1 MIDLIMDGISTKLHD
16 VFGDGCE
23 IYGDTDV
30 VQGLK
35 EPCFFIAVLNPSQTP
50 RLGKRCQ
57 RRHPF
62 NVQYFPATAGDNT
75 ELQAVA
81 SECFDALEYIIL
93 PNGEML
99 RGSQMSYEIV
109 DGVLHFRV
117 NYDVFLNKP
126 TKQDNMETISVDA
139 NTI

>member
-1 MIDLIMDGISTKLHD
+1 MIDLIMDGISAKLNE
-16 VFGDGCE
+16 VFGEGYE

-35 EPCFFIAVLNPSQTP
+35 EPCFFIAILNPSQTQK
-50 RLGKRCQ
+50 LGKRCQ

-62 NVQYFPATAGDNT
+62 NIQYFPAVSGDNM

-81 SECFDALEYIIL
+81 SDCFDALEYITL
-93 PNGEML
+93 PNGDML

-109 DGVLHFRV
+109 DGVLNFRV
-117 NYDVFLNKP
+117 NYDMFLTKP

>member
-1 MIDLIMDGISTKLHD
+1 MIDLIMDGISTKLFD
-16 VFGDGCE
+16 VFGDRCE
-23 IYGDTDV
+23 YYGDTNV

-35 EPCFFIAVLNPSQTP
+35 EPCFFIVGLNPSQTQ

-62 NVQYFPATAGDNT
+62 NIQYFPEKAGNNM
-75 ELQAVA
+75 ELQMVA
-81 SECFDALEYIIL
+81 SECFDALEYITL
-93 PNGEML
+93 PNGDML
-99 RGSQMSYEIV
+99 RGTQMSYEIV

-126 TKQDNMETISVDA
+126 TKQDSMEEISVDA